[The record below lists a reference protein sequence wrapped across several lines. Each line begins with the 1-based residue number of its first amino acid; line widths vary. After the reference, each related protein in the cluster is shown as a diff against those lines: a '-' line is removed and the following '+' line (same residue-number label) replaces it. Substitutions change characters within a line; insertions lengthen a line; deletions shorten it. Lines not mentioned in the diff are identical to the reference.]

1 MDKDE
6 RIEIEKTDKEEDKR
20 KRDDKRENMKM
31 YQSFSSPTKLK
42 TADETTGL
50 TTKLVD
56 DNDERVEIEK
66 TDNDK
71 RIEMEMERKDN
82 ERIEIEKMDDK
93 LTMKDKRTMTKLK
106 AADEMTGLTKLANN
120 FLFSTHIK

>member
-71 RIEMEMERKDN
+71 RIEMEMERKGN
-82 ERIEIEKMDDK
+82 QRIEIEKMDDK
-93 LTMKDKRTMTKLK
+93 LTMKEKRTMTKLK

-120 FLFSTHIK
+120 F